1 MKLRLLLLLSLF
13 QWSFSC
19 FSVQAITT
27 PVVYYGKVLSGGKGI
42 ANVPVTDGTQIV
54 LTDDKGRY
62 SISSTSNAEYIYITL
77 PDGYN
82 IPMKGKVPAFFQ
94 KVPAQPSKKV
104 HFDFELT
111 PSSTTKST
119 FWWYGLT
126 HKSISMKKCH
136 KYSRLQKM

>member
-1 MKLRLLLLLSLF
+1 MGMTGANSSSVYPLTSDKFFIIVSKICWVPFVTSQR
-13 QWSFSC
+13 WSIPGVIHIS
-19 FSVQAITT
+19 AI

-94 KVPAQPSKKV
+94 KVPEKTALIKG
-104 HFDFELT
+104 DTLYE
-111 PSSTTKST
+111 KSR
-119 FWWYGLT
+119 G
-126 HKSISMKKCH
+126 
-136 KYSRLQKM
+136 